1 MLTEILHQY
10 SSDTADTGDATLRRH
25 PRLPAAG
32 PSRGPAVAPAPA
44 AELPDPEHAEYIRCL
59 TDRLSTTFDF

>member
-10 SSDTADTGDATLRRH
+10 SLDTADTRDATLRRH
-25 PRLPAAG
+25 PRLPVAG
-32 PSRGPAVAPAPA
+32 SNRGPAPA

>member
-1 MLTEILHQY
+1 MFSDVNSDITLLHQY

-32 PSRGPAVAPAPA
+32 AAPT

>member
-10 SSDTADTGDATLRRH
+10 LSDTADTGDATLRRH

-32 PSRGPAVAPAPA
+32 PSRGPAPA

>member
-1 MLTEILHQY
+1 MLTAILHQY
-10 SSDTADTGDATLRRH
+10 SLDTADTGDATLRRH
-25 PRLPAAG
+25 PHLPAAG
-32 PSRGPAVAPAPA
+32 PSRALAPA